1 MRDDDDPRVS
11 AFLDE
16 LAQPTLSRRVYSA
29 LAKNHR
35 RLTLDPSFP
44 AFRSPLAR
52 PKPLREVLRHAR
64 RLAIDRPS
72 DAAVIGE
79 LAVMI
84 ARRARIRA
92 KRTSEWLRLE
102 ADACRE
108 LADILLRCSHLRR
121 ARHAALRAKALY
133 RRPHLAPTR
142 DECRV
147 DLTHGQIVFQQ
158 GDRETG
164 LAIIE
169 DAGER
174 LRRDWGDPVA
184 CAKAKSIYGT
194 LLLRI
199 DAYERAMP
207 YFRESLIAGGERL
220 DEYAIASNLL
230 DTAICALKLG
240 KLVGWEN
247 LAAAQAKFE
256 QLGASDAVWHCEALR
271 VEILHDEGK
280 VSEAISELYK
290 LRDKALQEGLPKVAA
305 QLTVNI
311 MEWLVEQQRS
321 SEAMHAARGQ
331 RRQLVDGGL
340 LPELAKFDKLLAE
353 CGAAGE

>member
-1 MRDDDDPRVS
+1 MR
-11 AFLDE
+11 
-16 LAQPTLSRRVYSA
+16 
-29 LAKNHR
+29 K
-35 RLTLDPSFP
+35 
-44 AFRSPLAR
+44 
-52 PKPLREVLRHAR
+52 
-64 RLAIDRPS
+64 
-72 DAAVIGE
+72 
-79 LAVMI
+79 
-84 ARRARIRA
+84 
-92 KRTSEWLRLE
+92 
-102 ADACRE
+102 
-108 LADILLRCSHLRR
+108 
-121 ARHAALRAKALY
+121 
-133 RRPHLAPTR
+133 
-142 DECRV
+142 
-147 DLTHGQIVFQQ
+147 
-158 GDRETG
+158 
-164 LAIIE
+164 
-169 DAGER
+169 
-174 LRRDWGDPVA
+174 
-184 CAKAKSIYGT
+184 GT

-240 KLVGWEN
+240 KPVGWEN
-247 LAAAQAKFE
+247 LAAAHAKFE
-256 QLGASDAVWHCEALR
+256 QLGASDAVWHCEALK

-280 VSEAISELYK
+280 VSEAISEMYK